1 MSKANLTNRVYRKC
15 KKTPFSDR
23 ETSLKKSIES
33 NSHLIKLFGKDE
45 LKYALHSIVRGQLL
59 NDESRNLLLDYL
71 TYNNI
76 IDSSVVD
83 QKKLVD
89 EILVLECDSNI
100 SLINN
105 VINDEY

>member
-15 KKTPFSDR
+15 KKTLFSNR
-23 ETSLKKSIES
+23 ETSLRKSIES
-33 NSHLIKLFGKDE
+33 NSYLIKLFGKDE
-45 LKYALHSIVRGQLL
+45 LKYALHSIVKGQLL
-59 NDESRNLLLDYL
+59 NDGSKNLLLDYL

-89 EILVLECDSNI
+89 EILVLECDNNI

>member
-1 MSKANLTNRVYRKC
+1 MSKENLTSRVYRKC
-15 KKTPFSDR
+15 KKTLFSNR
-23 ETSLKKSIES
+23 ETSLRKSIES
-33 NSHLIKLFGKDE
+33 NSNLIKLFGKDE
-45 LKYALHSIVRGQLL
+45 LKYALHSIVKGQLL

-89 EILVLECDSNI
+89 EILVLECGSNI